1 MKMTEE
7 EKKSFGELYEHV
19 RSNVFHYDKN
29 QSLPSSLV
37 LSLKGLKTGKVV
49 ENKKIKDKANYSYDD
64 ILVAFKLSDVKIQYA
79 IKTKNFKTETQAF
92 RYIRKIV
99 ESNLNDAY
107 LINQRIINA
116 QKEVKDVRFDN
127 LENNK
132 KARYQKKT
140 KNKDLDIW

>member
-7 EKKSFGELYEHV
+7 EKKSFGELYEYV

-132 KARYQKKT
+132 NARYQKKT